1 MLAAILIIT
10 AMPFAFADSP
20 LAFKKAA
27 RLADD
32 DSVIEYYKVN
42 SCLKSAVGTI
52 SIPDTYLD
60 LPVLEIGAEAFKDCG
75 GITEVNIPSSVDK
88 IGVSAFENCLTL
100 KKVSYQGSSFESDS
114 RVICDAAFR
123 MCTELETLLLPG
135 GLVEIGESAFSRCG
149 KIKEI
154 ALPDTL
160 KTINSNAFAQCD
172 TLTSVAIPASV
183 TAIHTN
189 AFLSCMGL
197 TSFSVSSENKNY
209 KAIDGVLFSADG
221 KTLVQYPVAKS
232 NTVYIVPEGTQTIGN
247 AAFSPSKKLTDI
259 ILPDGVKTI
268 QPYAFHRCEVL
279 SNINIPDGV
288 TEIGSMALAYCPALE
303 IIVLPDSVASY
314 SGAFYSSGIVNVI
327 LSQGITRIDER
338 AFEKCSHLTGVFIPS
353 SVTEIKTGAFK
364 DCTAL
369 TYLEIPESVTT
380 LGNEVFMDC
389 TALTLTVFENSA
401 AHTYAKNNSVPYS
414 LKNTTAVKE
423 MTHITVNT
431 MPSKTE
437 YEKGERI
444 STNGLSITVHYNDG
458 TSGIVYSGFTVTPQT
473 AAYAGTQAVTVTYD
487 GKSVSFDITVKSN
500 AGTGSGTT
508 GISIAK
514 LPSKTSY
521 DYKETLNTSGLVLTV
536 THADGSVGTVTSG
549 YNIITP
555 TYFDS
560 TGNKTVTVEY
570 DGYTASFTVNVSYS
584 FFQFIIMYI
593 CLGFLWGY

>member
-10 AMPFAFADSP
+10 AVPFACADSP

-27 RLADD
+27 RPLDD
-32 DSVIEYYKVN
+32 GSVIEYYKVN

-60 LPVLEIGAEAFKDCG
+60 LPVLEIGTEAFKDCG

-88 IGVSAFENCLTL
+88 IGASAFENCITL

-114 RVICDAAFR
+114 RVIGDAAFR
-123 MCTELETLLLPG
+123 MCAELQTLLLPG
-135 GLVEIGESAFSRCG
+135 GLVEIGESAFSKCG

-154 ALPDTL
+154 SLPDTL
-160 KTINSNAFAQCD
+160 KIINSNAFAQCD
-172 TLTSVAIPASV
+172 TLTTVAIPASV
-183 TAIHTN
+183 TAVCTN
-189 AFLSCMGL
+189 AFVSCMGL
-197 TSFSVSSENKNY
+197 ASFSVSSENKNY
-209 KAIDGVLFSADG
+209 KAVDGVLFSADG
-221 KTLVQYPVAKS
+221 KALIQYPVAKS

-247 AAFSPSKKLTDI
+247 AAFTPSKKLTDV
-259 ILPDGVKTI
+259 ILPDSVKEI

-279 SNINIPDGV
+279 SSINIPDGV
-288 TEIGSMALAYCPALE
+288 TNIGSMALADCPALE

-314 SGAFYSSGIVNVI
+314 GSAFYNSGLVNVI
-327 LSQGITRIDER
+327 ISQGITCIDER
-338 AFEKCSHLTGVFIPS
+338 AFERCSHLTGISVPS

-380 LGNEVFMDC
+380 IGTETFMNC
-389 TALTLTVFENSA
+389 TALTLTVYENSA

-414 LKNTTAVKE
+414 FKNTTAVKE

-437 YEKGERI
+437 YEKGESI
-444 STNGLSITVHYNDG
+444 STKGLSINVYYNDG
-458 TSGIVYSGFTVTPQT
+458 TSGTVYSGFTVTPKT
-473 AAYAGTQAVTVTYD
+473 AAYVGTQSVTVTYK
-487 GKSVSFDITVKSN
+487 GKSVSFDITVKSSTP
-500 AGTGSGTT
+500 ADSGTT

-514 LPSKTSY
+514 LPNKTSY
-521 DYKETLNTSGLVLTV
+521 NYKETLNTSGLALTV
-536 THADGSVGTVTSG
+536 MHADGSVGTVTSG

>member
-10 AMPFAFADSP
+10 AMPFACADSP

-27 RLADD
+27 RPADD
-32 DSVIEYYKVN
+32 GSVIEYYKVN
-42 SCLKSAVGTI
+42 SCLESAVGTI

-60 LPVLEIGAEAFKDCG
+60 LPVLEIGAEAFKGCG

-100 KKVSYQGSSFESDS
+100 KKVSYQGSTFESNS
-114 RVICDAAFR
+114 RVIGDAAFR

-135 GLVEIGESAFSRCG
+135 GLVEIGESAFSKCG

-154 ALPDTL
+154 SLPDTL
-160 KTINSNAFAQCD
+160 KIIDSNAFAQCD

-183 TAIHTN
+183 TAIRTN
-189 AFLSCMGL
+189 AFVSCMGL
-197 TSFSVSSENKNY
+197 TSFSVSSESKNY

-221 KTLVQYPVAKS
+221 KTLIQYPVAKS
-232 NTVYIVPEGTQTIGN
+232 NTVYIVPEGTQTVGD

-259 ILPDGVKTI
+259 ILPDSVKTI
-268 QPYAFHRCEVL
+268 RPYAFHRCEVL

-314 SGAFYSSGIVNVI
+314 SGVFYGSGLVNAV
-327 LSQGITRIDER
+327 LSQGITCIDEK

-369 TYLEIPESVTT
+369 TYLEIPESVTS
-380 LGNEVFMDC
+380 LGTGVFMGC
-389 TALTLTVFENSA
+389 AALTVTVFENSA
-401 AHTYAKNNSVPYS
+401 AHTYVKNNSVPYS

-431 MPSKTE
+431 MPNKTE
-437 YEKGERI
+437 YEKGESI
-444 STNGLSITVHYNDG
+444 STSGLSITVHYNDG
-458 TSGIVYSGFTVTPQT
+458 TSGIVHSGFTVTPKT
-473 AAYAGTQAVTVTYD
+473 AAYVGTQAVTVTYE
-487 GKSVSFDITVKSN
+487 GKSVSFDITVKSS
-500 AGTGSGTT
+500 ASTDSGTT

-514 LPSKTSY
+514 LPNKTSY
-521 DYKETLNTSGLVLTV
+521 NYKETLNTSGLTLTV
-536 THADGSVGTVTSG
+536 IHADGSVGTVTSG

>member
-10 AMPFAFADSP
+10 AMPFACADSP

-27 RLADD
+27 RPADD
-32 DSVIEYYKVN
+32 GSVIEYYKVN
-42 SCLKSAVGTI
+42 SCLKSANGTI
-52 SIPDTYLD
+52 NIPDTYLD
-60 LPVLEIGAEAFKDCG
+60 LPVLEIGAQAFKDCG

-88 IGVSAFENCLTL
+88 IGESAFENCITL

-114 RVICDAAFR
+114 RVIGDAAFR

-172 TLTSVAIPASV
+172 TLTAVSIPASV

-189 AFLSCMGL
+189 AFMSCMGL

-221 KTLVQYPVAKS
+221 KTLIQYPVAKS

-314 SGAFYSSGIVNVI
+314 SGAFYSSGLVNVI

-338 AFEKCSHLTGVFIPS
+338 AFEKCSHLTGILIPS
-353 SVTEIKTGAFK
+353 SVTEIKMGAFK
-364 DCTAL
+364 ECTAL
-369 TYLEIPESVTT
+369 TYLEIPASVTT
-380 LGNEVFMDC
+380 LGTEVFMDC
-389 TALTLTVFENSA
+389 AALTLTVFENSA
-401 AHTYAKNNSVPYS
+401 AHTYAKNNSLPYS
-414 LKNTTAVKE
+414 LKNATAVKE

-431 MPSKTE
+431 MPNKTE
-437 YEKGERI
+437 YEKGESI
-444 STNGLSITVHYNDG
+444 STSGLSIAVHYNDG
-458 TSGIVYSGFTVTPQT
+458 TSGIVHSGFNITPKT
-473 AAYAGTQAVTVTYD
+473 AAYAGTQAVTVTYE

-500 AGTGSGTT
+500 AGTDSGTT

-521 DYKETLNTSGLVLTV
+521 NYKEVLNTSGLVLSV
-536 THADGSVGTVTSG
+536 MHADGSVGTVTSG
-549 YNIITP
+549 YTIITP